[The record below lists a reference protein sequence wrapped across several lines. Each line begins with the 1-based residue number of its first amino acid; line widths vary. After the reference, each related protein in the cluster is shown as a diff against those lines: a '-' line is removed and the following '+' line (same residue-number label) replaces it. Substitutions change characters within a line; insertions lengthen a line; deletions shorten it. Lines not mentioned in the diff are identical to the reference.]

1 MQRARVSIPQ
11 LLMEGSEISSLHEEN
26 DGEDGDE
33 PTMGETCAESVIVI
47 SDGNDI
53 AEVSDGGDEYDDDG
67 QQEVPIEVVQDGGLM
82 DRPCITCQQPM
93 FIQCCGQDAI
103 TCCSCGLRSRAAD
116 SPNIAYQMYAA
127 AGKTNVVQFSKCI
140 WCDLCEKVECSIS

>member
-1 MQRARVSIPQ
+1 
-11 LLMEGSEISSLHEEN
+11 MEGSEISSVHEES

-33 PTMGETCAESVIVI
+33 PTTGETHAESVIVI

-53 AEVSDGGDEYDDDG
+53 AEVTDGGDEYDDDG

-103 TCCSCGLRSRAAD
+103 TCCSCGLPMRAVNN
-116 SPNIAYQMYAA
+116 PYIARQMYAGA
-127 AGKTNVVQFSKCI
+127 ATSYGVQFDKCEL
-140 WCDLCEKVECSIS
+140 CDLSEEVECSIG